1 MEVVMIMMCGI
12 EQILP
17 QMVKNIMMDY
27 GDERMIH
34 HQIIDEQIKQI
45 QQIDSDRV
53 Q

>member
-1 MEVVMIMMCGI
+1 MIMMCGI
-12 EQILP
+12 EQI
-17 QMVKNIMMDY
+17 QQHQAIQSIMMDY

>member
-1 MEVVMIMMCGI
+1 MIMMCGI

-45 QQIDSDRV
+45 LRTDSDHV